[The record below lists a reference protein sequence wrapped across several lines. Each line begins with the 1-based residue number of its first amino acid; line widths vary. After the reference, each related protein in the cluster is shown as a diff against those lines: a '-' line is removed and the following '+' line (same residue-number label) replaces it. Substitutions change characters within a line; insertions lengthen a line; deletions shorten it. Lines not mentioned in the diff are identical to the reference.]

1 MMYWDTSALVKLYVE
16 ERGSRQVAGWQHDMR
31 ASSVIAYVEMRSA
44 LSRRRRSG
52 HLTVQQ
58 VRTAVDQFIADWQAY
73 VRIPLHSDIIDRS
86 ARLVEQHALRTLD
99 ALHLAAALQLQDDM
113 DEPTEMLSADGALL
127 AAATA
132 EGLTVHRIAL

>member
-1 MMYWDTSALVKLYVE
+1 MMYWDTSVLVKLYIE
-16 ERGSRQVAGWQHDMR
+16 ETGSRQVAGWQHNVR

-86 ARLVEQHALRTLD
+86 ARLVEQHALRT
-99 ALHLAAALQLQDDM
+99 
-113 DEPTEMLSADGALL
+113 
-127 AAATA
+127 
-132 EGLTVHRIAL
+132 

>member
-1 MMYWDTSALVKLYVE
+1 MMYWDTSALVKLYIE
-16 ERGSRQVAGWQHDMR
+16 EPGSRQMAGWQHDMR

-44 LSRRRRSG
+44 LSRRHRSG

-58 VRTAVDQFIADWQAY
+58 VRTAVGQFIADWQAY
-73 VRIPLHSDIIDRS
+73 VRIPLHSDMIDRS
-86 ARLVEQHALRTLD
+86 ACLVEQHALRTLD

-113 DEPTEMLSADGALL
+113 DEPTEILSADGALL